1 MLKFF
6 VWFREF
12 SIYSGLTGSGKT
24 TLLSQL
30 SLDFCESAVATLW
43 GSFEVKNEIL
53 MTNMLLQYSK
63 TNLVKEPQKFD
74 YHAVQLENLP
84 LYFMKFFG
92 SSDLDKI
99 LATIEYSI
107 YAYDISHVVI
117 DNLQFL
123 LSGQG
128 RGIERFELQDE
139 AVSKFRR
146 LATEKNVHVSLV
158 IHPRKVDDTVE
169 INLSS
174 IFGTAKSTQEADNVF
189 LIQNHKGYKVLEL
202 KKNR

>member
-1 MLKFF
+1 
-6 VWFREF
+6 
-12 SIYSGLTGSGKT
+12 
-24 TLLSQL
+24 
-30 SLDFCESAVATLW
+30 
-43 GSFEVKNEIL
+43 

-63 TNLVKEPQKFD
+63 TNLVKEPQKFEH
-74 YHAVQLENLP
+74 YASQLENLP
-84 LYFMKFFG
+84 VYFMKFFG

-99 LATIEYSI
+99 MATIEYSI

-139 AVSKFRR
+139 AVSKFRKM
-146 LATEKNVHVSLV
+146 ATEKNVHVSLV